1 LIAADE
7 ETIAG
12 AQPQTLS
19 PLVAMLGLPAAR
31 EVDVLNEVNAETYW
45 ERSDL
50 FDMALDLTAGRR
62 GLEALGKVIRQW
74 ITHLLSIE
82 VEIEALT
89 EAADVNLIW
98 YVGLDAEAT
107 TIGDALWNDE
117 ELEQSARERIIGLYR
132 LTVRDAEIVLDKAR
146 GEPIYLILAM
156 TPDRMLR
163 MKPQNLVTGLP
174 IAHFGGSAVN
184 VVPALAKI
192 AVGIV
197 VARRKAD
204 SPWID
209 FTWKPVAALA
219 GLPDAAPWT
228 VLSQDPDG
236 VTFYAGAAEIELY
249 RTETT
254 NYRDNLGSSAPMLW
268 VALRQTGVDPPYEV
282 FAVTADPAEGEAW
295 TEAGS
300 DLVDVVP
307 MPETVRATIDAF
319 VAEHHVERVFHKRQR
334 DRADPEALAR
344 RGPMQQE
351 RDE

>member
-1 LIAADE
+1 VN
-7 ETIAG
+7 
-12 AQPQTLS
+12 
-19 PLVAMLGLPAAR
+19 VAP
-31 EVDVLNEVNAETYW
+31 
-45 ERSDL
+45 
-50 FDMALDLTAGRR
+50 
-62 GLEALGKVIRQW
+62 ALG
-74 ITHLLSIE
+74 
-82 VEIEALT
+82 
-89 EAADVNLIW
+89 
-98 YVGLDAEAT
+98 
-107 TIGDALWNDE
+107 
-117 ELEQSARERIIGLYR
+117 
-132 LTVRDAEIVLDKAR
+132 
-146 GEPIYLILAM
+146 
-156 TPDRMLR
+156 
-163 MKPQNLVTGLP
+163 
-174 IAHFGGSAVN
+174 
-184 VVPALAKI
+184 KI

-228 VLSQDPDG
+228 VLSQGPDG

-268 VALRQTGVDPPYEV
+268 VALRPTGVEPPYEV